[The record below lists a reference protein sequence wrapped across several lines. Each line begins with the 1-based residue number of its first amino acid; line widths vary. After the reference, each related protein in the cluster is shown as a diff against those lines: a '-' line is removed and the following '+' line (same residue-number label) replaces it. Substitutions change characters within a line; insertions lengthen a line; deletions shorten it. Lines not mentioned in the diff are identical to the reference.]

1 MKLFNDFIFIVPAR
15 KGSKGIKNKNIIKIK
30 NKYLIEYSFKIL
42 SRVPKNRKYV
52 ISDSDEI
59 KKIARKY
66 KINTSYLRSKKLSR
80 DNTTLI
86 DNLCHFEKFI
96 NQNLKFKHYV
106 ILQPTSPLRNYKDL
120 LNSIKST

>member
-1 MKLFNDFIFIVPAR
+1 ML
-15 KGSKGIKNKNIIKIK
+15 
-30 NKYLIEYSFKIL
+30 
-42 SRVPKNRKYV
+42 

-66 KINTSYLRSKKLSR
+66 KINTSYFRSKKLSR
-80 DNTTLI
+80 DHTTLI

-106 ILQPTSPLRNYKDL
+106 ILQPTSPSKKL
-120 LNSIKST
+120 